1 MPGRNGTDSRRST
14 RVTLRVS
21 LQIYESGSDKRSL
34 LEESHSVK
42 VSLWGGLI
50 FLKSAVNDGQQLI
63 MVNQSSGET
72 KEARV
77 VHLGPMHLG
86 KRPVGIEFL
95 EPAPGFW
102 GVGFPAVVPRRSP
115 VRPRRV
121 HYYA

>member
-1 MPGRNGTDSRRST
+1 MPRRNGTGGRRSS
-14 RVTLRVS
+14 RVTLCVP
-21 LQIYESGSDKRSL
+21 LQIYEPGTDKQSL

-50 FLKSAVNDGQQLI
+50 FLKSAVKEDQKLV

-77 VHLGPMHLG
+77 AHLGPMHLG
-86 KRPVGIEFL
+86 KRSVGIEFL

-102 GVGFPAVVPRRSP
+102 GIGFPAVVPRRSP
-115 VRPRRV
+115 TRPA
-121 HYYA
+121 YYYT